1 METNNDSPNP
11 IRDDDLEEGGEE
23 EYPQELAEVLQ
34 AADVAEQLEQAQEE
48 EYTPDWDGTDAEFVE
63 DEDAAEYE
71 DKYAG
76 IRLSYTLSREE
87 AVACLKRAHIYK
99 TTGRRA
105 WLESGILAIAAALF
119 FVSYFLYQGGYNL
132 VLGILSLVLIAVIW
146 LVPYFDMR
154 KRAEEIAGGKKV
166 EVEIYPDEVVVG
178 SGEGQ
183 WEIPLDGTSNFEE
196 FDDLMVLF
204 TPKNAILA
212 MPMRAMEPSVI
223 ADIQGMLI
231 AGCIPEK

>member
-11 IRDDDLEEGGEE
+11 IREDDWDEAAEEN
-23 EYPQELAEVLQ
+23 YPQELTEVLQ

-71 DKYAG
+71 EQYAG
-76 IRLSYTLSREE
+76 IKLSYTLNREE
-87 AVACLKRAHIYK
+87 AMACLKRAHIYK
-99 TTGRRA
+99 TVGRRA
-105 WLESGILAIAAALF
+105 WLETGILIVAAALF
-119 FVSYFLYQGGYNL
+119 FVSFGLYQ
-132 VLGILSLVLIAVIW
+132 
-146 LVPYFDMR
+146 LVPYLDMR
-154 KRAEEIAGGKKV
+154 KRAGEIAGGRKI

-183 WEIPLDGTSNFEE
+183 WEIPLDGTSSFEE

-212 MPMRAMEPSVI
+212 MPMRAMEPAVI

-231 AGCIPEK
+231 AGCIPEKR

>member
-11 IRDDDLEEGGEE
+11 IRDDDLEEVAEE

-71 DKYAG
+71 DQYAG
-76 IRLSYTLSREE
+76 IRLSYTLTREE

-105 WLESGILAIAAALF
+105 WLESGILAVAAALF
-119 FVSYFLYQGGYNL
+119 FVSYALYQGGYNL
-132 VLGILSLVLIAVIW
+132 VLGILSLALIAVIW

-154 KRAEEIAGGKKV
+154 KRADEVAGGKKI

-183 WEIPLDGTSNFEE
+183 WEISLDGTSNFEE

-212 MPMRAMEPSVI
+212 IPMRAMEPSVI